1 MCNEEQPNHVKRR
14 KHTCTCRSHKI
25 KNNWRTFSEEQL
37 GIEKLWTGTRSRV
50 MENRLSGMK
59 QKQLDPVIW
68 SDNYIMLNKEQLHR
82 VKWTI
87 TE

>member
-1 MCNEEQPNHVKRR
+1 MWNYP
-14 KHTCTCRSHKI
+14 
-25 KNNWRTFSEEQL
+25 L
-37 GIEKLWTGTRSRV
+37 GIEKLWRGTRSRV
-50 MENRLSGMK
+50 MENRLSEMK
-59 QKQLDPVIW
+59 QKQIDHVIW

>member
-1 MCNEEQPNHVKRR
+1 MCNKEQPNHVKRR
-14 KHTCTCRSHKI
+14 TPTCRSHTI
-25 KNNWRTFSEEQL
+25 KNKRITFSEEQL
-37 GIEKLWTGTRSRV
+37 GIKKLSRGTRSRV
-50 MENRLSGMK
+50 MENRLSKIK
-59 QKQLDPVIW
+59 QKQLDHVIW